1 MKNFLN
7 NSFKKLVTQSF
18 PIWIISVLFL
28 LGFLLFNEKFE
39 VIISLIAISAVLIF
53 IDKITHLGYLL
64 ILLVPLSIGVTLPG
78 GLHISLPSEGLIIL
92 LITISGLKVLNGLK
106 LEIPIYTHPLSILL
120 LLDLSWG
127 LITSLTSE
135 IPIVSIKR
143 FLIKMLFITC
153 FFYLIPALM
162 KAVNG
167 YKNLL
172 FLYGVGLI
180 LPIIST
186 TYNHLQLGLSQENSL
201 QVSLP
206 FFDEHTVYAACI
218 TFLIP
223 FFSFQIFKVSK
234 FRFLNIAILGLLF
247 VGFFLSYSRA
257 SWLSLGVAII
267 VLVLIRIK
275 VSIWILITSSI
286 LIGCIVLLN
295 FSSVLKKLENSSSK
309 YNDDISTHFVSVTNL
324 KDDASNLERINRWVC
339 AFRMFKDRPLQ
350 GYGPGTYQFVYDR
363 FQTTEFMTRISTNTG
378 NNGNAHSEYLM
389 VLSESGLPG
398 FLILIGWVI
407 SSYYFAVTSYF
418 ASSSKQNK
426 QLLLSIIIGLTTFY
440 THGIFN
446 SFIDSNKMALLV
458 YGSLGIIT
466 CLHQE
471 IKNNELMRL

>member
-1 MKNFLN
+1 
-7 NSFKKLVTQSF
+7 
-18 PIWIISVLFL
+18 
-28 LGFLLFNEKFE
+28 
-39 VIISLIAISAVLIF
+39 
-53 IDKITHLGYLL
+53 
-64 ILLVPLSIGVTLPG
+64 
-78 GLHISLPSEGLIIL
+78 
-92 LITISGLKVLNGLK
+92 
-106 LEIPIYTHPLSILL
+106 
-120 LLDLSWG
+120 
-127 LITSLTSE
+127 
-135 IPIVSIKR
+135 
-143 FLIKMLFITC
+143 
-153 FFYLIPALM
+153 
-162 KAVNG
+162 
-167 YKNLL
+167 
-172 FLYGVGLI
+172 
-180 LPIIST
+180 
-186 TYNHLQLGLSQENSL
+186 
-201 QVSLP
+201 
-206 FFDEHTVYAACI
+206 
-218 TFLIP
+218 
-223 FFSFQIFKVSK
+223 
-234 FRFLNIAILGLLF
+234 
-247 VGFFLSYSRA
+247 
-257 SWLSLGVAII
+257 WLSLGVAII